1 MSINVAMIGL
11 THPHSDLHLQ
21 TLHSLDAVDRVA
33 VWDPDPAAVIDAQGR
48 WPKAE
53 TSLEPV
59 EGVLARE
66 DVPVIVVALPNRDV
80 PEMVMR
86 AAQAG
91 KHVLCEKP
99 CARSAAEFLP
109 ALAALEQADRRFSPF
124 YLWRRNPAMLKMREL
139 VVQGAIGRLTS
150 VEMRMVTTQVRMRDP
165 SHWLFRRQ
173 VAGGGILSWLGCHWL
188 DLLRYLTGEEVEQVS
203 AMTGI
208 VGGERIDVEDVASVS
223 MRLTGGA
230 VAGLYAGYLLAGGR
244 PGYVSP
250 GYDMSIIL
258 RGTQGTLRHRADGN
272 QHVVTM
278 ESHAPDWGT
287 APRQEFHFLLP
298 EVRAYGG
305 AHGLEL
311 VGRFIWAAAGGT
323 EESPAALPGAV
334 DALRVLEILDA
345 AYASA
350 AEGRTVAVQRS
361 CP

>member
-1 MSINVAMIGL
+1 MSINVGMIGL

-21 TLHSLDAVDRVA
+21 TLHSLDAVAGVV
-33 VWDPDPAAVIDAQGR
+33 VWDPDPAAVANAQGR

-53 TSLEPV
+53 SSLASL

-66 DVPVIVVALPNRDV
+66 DVPVMVVALPNRDV
-80 PEMVMR
+80 PEMVVR
-86 AAQAG
+86 AARAG

-109 ALAALEQADRRFSPF
+109 ALAALEKADRRFSPF
-124 YLWRRNPAMLKMREL
+124 YLWRRNPAILRMRDL
-139 VVQGAIGRLTS
+139 VAQGAMGRITS
-150 VEMRMVTTQVRMRDP
+150 VEMRLVTTQVRMRDP

-203 AMTGI
+203 AMVGSM
-208 VGGERIDVEDVASVS
+208 GGEVIDVEDVASLS

-258 RGTQGTLRHRADGN
+258 RGTQGTLRHQADGN
-272 QHVVTM
+272 RHVVTM
-278 ESHAPDWGT
+278 ESHAPDWET

-311 VGRFIWAAAGGT
+311 VARFIKAAVGDIG
-323 EESPAALPGAV
+323 ESSAVLPGAV

-350 AEGRTVAVQRS
+350 ESGRTTAVERTAS
-361 CP
+361 